1 MKFLLMNLLKTT
13 VISILITNIDMLK
26 LKAITYDKTLK
37 KQLQGAIIY
46 SIGTTVLRLIK
57 CYSTN

>member
-26 LKAITYDKTLK
+26 LKAIAYDKTVM
-37 KQLQGAIIY
+37 KQLQGVIIY

-57 CYSTN
+57 

>member
-37 KQLQGAIIY
+37 KQLQGVIIY